1 MLRFYKIYT
10 NNTSFD
16 FTGNQQYCASL
27 AMAKLL
33 QRQQAVTDNAAAV
46 WKWREANQSFRLWL
60 MMIVSLMK
68 KTNKPKNE
76 TLVYATPLNKKKKYK
91 LLQWKARWMCAPFE
105 IVELR

>member
-1 MLRFYKIYT
+1 MLRFYKINT

-16 FTGNQQYCASL
+16 FTGNQRYCASL

-33 QRQQAVTDNAAAV
+33 QRQQAATGNVATV

-68 KTNKPKNE
+68 KNKQ
-76 TLVYATPLNKKKKYK
+76 TKKRDIGLCYTSKQKGK
-91 LLQWKARWMCAPFE
+91 T
-105 IVELR
+105 